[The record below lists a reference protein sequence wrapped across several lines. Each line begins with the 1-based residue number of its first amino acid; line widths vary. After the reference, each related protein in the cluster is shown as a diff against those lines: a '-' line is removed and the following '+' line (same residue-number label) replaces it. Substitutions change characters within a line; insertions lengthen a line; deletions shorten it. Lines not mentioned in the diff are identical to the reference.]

1 MYDVMIGYVTLESYY
16 VKSAASGVY
25 LGNMKVSKEMDGF
38 SYGSFHSISNEYKGV
53 ILTNSHV
60 AAMLYSQEFYVSGDK
75 EKMWIVLPA
84 FGFIRYTQDSD
95 TLGSPADLLAM
106 DGMLVDS
113 FDNDCA
119 ILVTSAIPG
128 YERYAARLGDS
139 DKVKE
144 GLEVCS
150 VGSPM
155 MIQKQLTVGVVSNTN
170 YSALKSPL
178 ADGWLAGGMSRRAF
192 EWISASTFWIDT
204 TQGIGGVSGSP
215 VVALEGTQAG
225 KVVALRNMGMVSE
238 HAIARPLAMQKPDPT
253 YLCDQLENG
262 PIRLVIPKNWKVV
275 FTGFDYKNAIYN
287 APVSDFTGKDETME
301 TIFHTGSRHS
311 VSGMNGAIPINSII
325 EFLNERGLDVEQFG
339 ARTISGRYWQR

>member
-1 MYDVMIGYVTLESYY
+1 
-16 VKSAASGVY
+16 
-25 LGNMKVSKEMDGF
+25 
-38 SYGSFHSISNEYKGV
+38 
-53 ILTNSHV
+53 
-60 AAMLYSQEFYVSGDK
+60 
-75 EKMWIVLPA
+75 
-84 FGFIRYTQDSD
+84 
-95 TLGSPADLLAM
+95 
-106 DGMLVDS
+106 MLVDS
-113 FDNDCA
+113 YDKDCA

-128 YERYAARLGDS
+128 YEKYAARLGDS

-192 EWISASTFWIDT
+192 EWISASTMWIDT

-238 HAIARPLAMQKPDPT
+238 HSIARPLAMQKPDPA

-301 TIFHTGSRHS
+301 TIFHAGSRHS

-325 EFLNERGLDVEQFG
+325 EFLNERGLDVEKFG
-339 ARTISGRYWQR
+339 ASTISGRYWQR